1 VYATDKRPTS
11 SSDHP
16 TRVAGAHP
24 AAAPITPSG
33 DERLRLLE
41 LAVVNSYD
49 SIVITDAGVPGSPR
63 PRIVFVN
70 HSFTRLFGYTSEEA
84 FGQAPAILQ
93 GPGSDPVEIARMRR
107 SIEQGEYFTG
117 ELINYRKDGTPL
129 HVEVRIMPIRN
140 DEGQLLH
147 WIGVQRDIS
156 ARKNAETEREKLEL
170 RLREKQKLECL
181 GVLAGGV
188 AHDFNNLLTII
199 LGNASLA
206 RLDSRSPE
214 AVEQNL
220 RLIESAAVRAAD
232 LCRQMLAYS
241 GKGRY
246 LVRPIS
252 LDPVLHETIELVRS
266 SSGRGRSFE
275 LDLARGLPAIVADAT
290 QLQQVA
296 MNILLNAIEA
306 TEPGMGVVRIATRA
320 THYEAKRLAQAQ
332 ITAELPDGD
341 YVVLEISDNGC
352 GIPPE
357 IHSRIFDPFFTTK
370 FTGRGLGLAAVQGI
384 VRAHQGAI
392 EFESAPGRGSTFR
405 VLLPA
410 SREPVASPGTP
421 PAFPAD
427 AGRGRTV
434 LIVDDEDVLRETVRE
449 LVQRLG
455 YTVLAAGDGLS
466 AIEIY
471 RKRHAEIDAVLLDLS
486 MPHIDG
492 AATFDAL
499 HAIDPKPQV
508 ILMSGFSEEEAIQR
522 FQGRGVAA
530 FLQKPFPIR
539 TLLAT
544 LASVLAA
551 R

>member
-1 VYATDKRPTS
+1 MHVSNQHTDDAATGNSPRADTNP
-11 SSDHP
+11 
-16 TRVAGAHP
+16 VAPPVAPVGA
-24 AAAPITPSG
+24 
-33 DERLRLLE
+33 ERLRLLE
-41 LAVVNSYD
+41 SAMVNSYD
-49 SIVITDAGVPGSPR
+49 SIIITDAGAPGCPR
-63 PRIVFVN
+63 PRIVFCN
-70 HSFTRLFGYTSEEA
+70 HSFTRLFGYTAEEA
-84 FGQAPAILQ
+84 FGRPPALLQ
-93 GPGSDPVEIARMRR
+93 GPASDPGEIARIRDCLTR
-107 SIEQGEYFTG
+107 GELFTG

-140 DEGQLLH
+140 PQGELTN
-147 WIGVQRDIS
+147 WIGVQRDIT
-156 ARKNAETEREKLEL
+156 ARKNAAAEREKLEA
-170 RLREKQKLECL
+170 RLREKQKLESL

-188 AHDFNNLLTII
+188 AHDFNNLLTVI

-246 LVRPIS
+246 VVRPIA
-252 LDPVLHETIELVRS
+252 LEPVLRETIDLVRS
-266 SSGRGRSFE
+266 SSGRGRT
-275 LDLARGLPAIVADAT
+275 LGLQLAGQLPAVVADAT

-306 TEPGMGVVRIATRA
+306 TEPGTGIVRIATRMERVDA
-320 THYEAKRLAQAQ
+320 GRLARAQ
-332 ITAELPDGD
+332 IAGDLPAGD
-341 YVVLEISDNGC
+341 YVVLEVADNGC

-384 VRAHQGAI
+384 VRAHHGAV
-392 EFESAPGRGSTFR
+392 EFESTPGAGATFR
-405 VLLPA
+405 ILLPA
-410 SREPVASPGTP
+410 STEPAVANGVQPLLAPYSGN
-421 PAFPAD
+421 
-427 AGRGRTV
+427 GRTV
-434 LIVDDEDVLRETVRE
+434 LIVDDEEVLRETVRE

-455 YTVLAAGDGLS
+455 YTVLAAGDGL
-466 AIEIY
+466 AAVEVY
-471 RKRHAEIDAVLLDLS
+471 RLRHSEIDVVLLDLS
-486 MPHIDG
+486 MPHFDG

-499 HAIDPKPQV
+499 HAIDPTPQV

-522 FQGRGVAA
+522 FHGRGVAA
-530 FLQKPFPIR
+530 FLQKPFPIQ

-544 LASVLAA
+544 LASVLSS